1 MNWYLTIIGGI
12 LNHEILKF
20 NTMKVSEIK
29 VSYSNTNRNRIKI
42 TKSEDVFDIAKRYW
56 NIDTIELQEEAKVL
70 LLNRANIVIGIYNL
84 STGGITACIID
95 IKLILSVALKA
106 VASSIILIHNHPS
119 GNLKPSRADI
129 DITKKLKDATKLLDL
144 DLLDHVIIT
153 KEDFYSFSDNGDL

>member
-1 MNWYLTIIGGI
+1 VNWYLTVIGGI

-56 NIDTIELQEEAKVL
+56 NIDTIELKEEAKVL

-84 STGGITACIID
+84 STGGVTACIID
-95 IKLILSVALKA
+95 IKLILSVALKS
-106 VASSIILIHNHPS
+106 VASSIIMIHNHPS
-119 GNLKPSRADI
+119 GNLKPSKADI
-129 DITKKLKDATKLLDL
+129 EISKKLKEAASILDL
-144 DLLDHVIIT
+144 VLLDHLIIS
-153 KEDFYSFSDNGDL
+153 KEDFYSLSDNADF

>member
-56 NIDTIELQEEAKVL
+56 NLETIELQEEAKVL

-84 STGGITACIID
+84 STGGITACIVD